1 MFKPGFALALALC
14 SASIARAGEF
24 DRDHGAASA
33 ADRPAAMIPQ
43 QAAGP
48 VKIRF
53 RKIDEAALRLAIAIP
68 GHDGS
73 GAHRAATAEASID

>member
-14 SASIARAGEF
+14 SASIARAGEPG
-24 DRDHGAASA
+24 RDHGAAPA
-33 ADRPAAMIPQ
+33 ADRPVATIPQ

-53 RKIDEAALRLAIAIP
+53 RKIDEPALRLAIAIP